1 MEIEGR
7 VGIAWAGAG
16 VEDEFRMGR
25 SLEMMVSDA
34 FPHFADMNY
43 NGFLFAAT
51 TAVAGV
57 TVAAGGA
64 VTNPA
69 FAIYNPQGSGKIII
83 PTKARYAS
91 ISGTPGV
98 GHVGYYLS
106 ASQTAGSGTA
116 NITPV
121 SLNTGNASG
130 SKALCYGAV
139 TNALSA
145 AGTFTGPMLNILSA
159 TTVPVVLTELLD
171 GEFILFPG
179 MALSIN
185 PGATG
190 TTNVVAI
197 ALTFLEIP
205 QNPA

>member
-1 MEIEGR
+1 MDLEGR
-7 VGIAWAGAG
+7 VGIAWGGAG
-16 VEDEFRMGR
+16 DDGQVRLGR
-25 SLEMMVSDA
+25 SLETMVSDA
-34 FPHFADMNY
+34 LPHFADMNY

-69 FAIYNPQGSGKIII
+69 FAIYNPQSSGKIMI

-98 GHVGYYLS
+98 GHVGYYLG
-106 ASQTAGSGTA
+106 AGQAAGSGTA

-121 SLNTGNASG
+121 SLNSGNAAG

-139 TNALSA
+139 TNALAA
-145 AGTFTGPMLNILSA
+145 AGVFVGPMLNVLSA
-159 TTVPVVLTELLD
+159 TTAPVVLTELLD
-171 GEFILFPG
+171 GEYVLFPG
-179 MALSIN
+179 MSLSIN

-190 TTNVVAI
+190 TTNVVAV
-197 ALTFLEIP
+197 ALTYLEIP
-205 QNPA
+205 VNPA